1 MEKHIEQF
9 ILSADSKA
17 LGTISTSGIV
27 NVVPVSSIKIINEK
41 LVLVNYFMDKTLENI
56 KSHNQVSLVA
66 WSKMMGYQIKGV
78 AEYVTEGSIFDDIV
92 LWIKETIP
100 DRVVKGI
107 IFISPTEIY
116 DIAPSKNTS
125 ELLVS

>member
-41 LVLVNYFMDKTLENI
+41 IVLVNYFMDKTLENI
-56 KSHNQVSLVA
+56 KSHNQVSLVV